1 MSVNKQD
8 VLAHHFILN
17 QQDISFLNQRESL
30 KTKGRAEEPELVQEE
45 EHESEPDLTAPKQEM
60 DNTIGKDSASLE
72 IKEEPEELEL
82 QQMKKDDY
90 QLGSL
95 QIVKIEVEDISQDEN
110 QDVLDHE
117 IDTLIGTNSVSHQIK
132 EEPVE
137 LELKEIKELEDGSGL
152 EQMGSQ
158 DENQEVPKEE
168 IDILIL
174 KLSDDET
181 DHQRLELN
189 GTQIIFQNIPE
200 ADHHQGIETNEAS
213 GSHRDKRQQKT
224 RCGNEEQRM
233 KGKKIQKD
241 KKLKQCKVCHKSF
254 KFNCGLTV
262 HMRTHTGEKPFS
274 CIICGK
280 SFNQKG
286 NLISHMRTHTGEKP
300 FSCLTCGK
308 CFNQKH
314 ILNCHMRTHTGEK
327 PFSCKTC
334 GKCFR
339 HKNDLNSHMRIHTS
353 EKPFSCLTCGM
364 GFNTKRNLTNHMTNH
379 TGEKPFSCITCGKSF
394 NQKGHL
400 NRHMRTH
407 TGEKPFPCMTC
418 GKCFNQRGSLTS
430 HMRTHTG
437 EKPFS
442 CIICGK
448 GFNAKRNLTNH
459 VRNHTG
465 EKPFS
470 CGTCGKGFSHK
481 KSLTNHV
488 IIHTK

>member
-1 MSVNKQD
+1 MSVIKQD
-8 VLAHHFILN
+8 VLAHHFIHN
-17 QQDISFLNQRESL
+17 QQDVSFLNQRESL
-30 KTKGRAEEPELVQEE
+30 KTKGRAEEPE
-45 EHESEPDLTAPKQEM
+45 PDLSAPKQET
-60 DNTIGKDSASLE
+60 DNAIGKDSACLE

-82 QQMKKDDY
+82 QQMKEDDY

-110 QDVLDHE
+110 QDVLDQE
-117 IDTLIGTNSVSHQIK
+117 KNTLMGTNSVSHQMK

-137 LELKEIKELEDGSGL
+137 LEVKQIKEQEDGSGL
-152 EQMGSQ
+152 EQMANSEADGISQ
-158 DENQEVPKEE
+158 DEDQESAEE
-168 IDILIL
+168 ESDILIL
-174 KLSDDET
+174 KLCDDET
-181 DHQRLELN
+181 DHQEPDLN

-200 ADHHQGIETNEAS
+200 ADHHQGIKTNEAS
-213 GSHRDKRQQKT
+213 GSRRDKQQQKT
-224 RCGNEEQRM
+224 RSENEEQRM
-233 KGKKIQKD
+233 KGKKIQKN
-241 KKLKQCKVCHKSF
+241 KTLKQCKVCHKSF

-280 SFNQKG
+280 SFNQKS

-308 CFNQKH
+308 SFNQKH

-327 PFSCKTC
+327 PFSCLTC

-339 HKNDLNSHMRIHTS
+339 HKNDLNSHMRTHTS
-353 EKPFSCLTCGM
+353 EKPFSCLTCGK

-379 TGEKPFSCITCGKSF
+379 TGEKPFSCKTCGKS
-394 NQKGHL
+394 
-400 NRHMRTH
+400 
-407 TGEKPFPCMTC
+407 
-418 GKCFNQRGSLTS
+418 FNQRGSLTS

-459 VRNHTG
+459 IRNHTG

-481 KSLTNHV
+481 KSLINHV